1 MMHSALLIRSS
12 GMLSGISITSL
23 MIIPQFSR
31 RSASFLSPEARSG
44 SATSSNAIRVE
55 IMRLITVHLVVDFW
69 ATTIIECPQAG
80 RNLGNG
86 LATGVG
92 TLNWTPGRRKTL
104 PFDYTFAARLRRG
117 EKRTIEK
124 MRRQVAAVMAA
135 GAVWA
140 FGIGTPC
147 LVAQTK
153 ANAEAACCGAKKPG
167 AAAKKATAKFAA
179 RAEALLGISPAN
191 KGEWGLLIVDAE
203 SGETLYEQNAD
214 KYFVPA
220 SNMKL
225 FTTALALAKLGPEY
239 RFHTTLETRGAISSA
254 GVLGGDLA
262 LVGRGDP
269 NLSNRKFPYE
279 TKEEFEGPPEKAL
292 AELADALAAR
302 GVKEI
307 TGDVAGD
314 DSYFPRERYPDG
326 WEIDDMVWEYGAAIS
341 AIVVDDNTVTL
352 TLTPGEKAGGA
363 VTAVVEPPTR
373 EFIVKNEVTTIGA
386 KEKPDLRLTRE
397 PGGDTVVVSGVMP
410 AGSAPRKLVLAIQEP
425 ALHAANLLTQLLKDR
440 GIKVGG
446 TVRAVHEPDAGEA
459 TRTVLA
465 EHLSIP
471 LKDSVKLV
479 NKISQNLH
487 TEVLLR
493 AAARQQGRWA
503 TPEDLQKFPD
513 AFYAKAGIPEG
524 DVIQTGGSGLSR
536 HDLVTPRAFVAV
548 LAYAE
553 KQAWFPAFLAS
564 LPVAG
569 ADGTL
574 NERMKEPPLAG
585 KIHAKT
591 GSVTHVRTLS
601 GYAETPGGRKLIFS
615 FLSNN
620 QGGKSHEAAD
630 ALTGL
635 CVAMLEEFDVTPP
648 KRGLEHRHPQ

>member
-1 MMHSALLIRSS
+1 
-12 GMLSGISITSL
+12 
-23 MIIPQFSR
+23 
-31 RSASFLSPEARSG
+31 
-44 SATSSNAIRVE
+44 
-55 IMRLITVHLVVDFW
+55 VD
-69 ATTIIECPQAG
+69 
-80 RNLGNG
+80 
-86 LATGVG
+86 
-92 TLNWTPGRRKTL
+92 
-104 PFDYTFAARLRRG
+104 
-117 EKRTIEK
+117 
-124 MRRQVAAVMAA
+124 
-135 GAVWA
+135 
-140 FGIGTPC
+140 
-147 LVAQTK
+147 
-153 ANAEAACCGAKKPG
+153 
-167 AAAKKATAKFAA
+167 
-179 RAEALLGISPAN
+179 
-191 KGEWGLLIVDAE
+191 KGEWGLLVVDAE
-203 SGETLYEQNAD
+203 TGATLYEKNAND
-214 KYFVPA
+214 YFLPA

-225 FTTALALAKLGPEY
+225 LTTALALDTLGPEY
-239 RFHTTLETRGAISSA
+239 RFRTTVETNGSLAPDGKLS
-254 GVLGGDLA
+254 GDLI

-352 TLTPGEKAGGA
+352 TLTPAEKAGGTVA
-363 VTAVVEPPTR
+363 AVVEPATR
-373 EFIVKNEVTTIGA
+373 EFAVKTEVITIGA
-386 KEKPDLRLTRE
+386 KDKPDLRLTRD

-425 ALHAANLLTQLLKDR
+425 ALHAANMLAQLLRDR
-440 GIKVGG
+440 GIRIGG
-446 TVRAVHEPDAGEA
+446 GVRAQHEPDPGEA

-493 AAARQQGRWA
+493 TAARQQGRWA
-503 TPEDLQKFPD
+503 TPEELQKFPE
-513 AFYAKAGIPEG
+513 AFYAKAGIPSG
-524 DVIQTGGSGLSR
+524 DVVQTDGSGLSR
-536 HDLVTPRAFVAV
+536 HDLVTPRAFVA
-548 LAYAE
+548 LLEYAQ

-569 ADGTL
+569 EDGTL
-574 NERMKEPPLAG
+574 NERMREPLLAG

-601 GYAETPGGRKLIFS
+601 GYAETSGGRKLIFS

-620 QGGKSHEAAD
+620 QGAKNHEVHMAID
-630 ALTGL
+630 GVCL
-635 CVAMLEEFDVTPP
+635 AMVEEFDE
-648 KRGLEHRHPQ
+648 KRERTKQESPDARK